1 MKTKRQIEQRREEE
15 KVDWYTYNELLKNKE
30 RQETRDEQK
39 RTQGWIEAL
48 NWVLENKKEE
58 NK

>member
-1 MKTKRQIEQRREEE
+1 MKTKRQIEERINEE
-15 KVDWYTYNELLKNKE
+15 KVDWFTYNELEKFNNLN
-30 RQETRDEQK
+30 RDEQK

-48 NWVLENKKEE
+48 NWVLENKKEG

>member
-1 MKTKRQIEQRREEE
+1 MKTKRQIEERIHEE
-15 KVDWYTYNELLKNKE
+15 KVDWFTYNELEKFNNLN
-30 RQETRDEQK
+30 RDEQK

-48 NWVLENKKEE
+48 NWVLENKKEG